1 MRNGHPHPVDVH
13 VGQMIRAERIAQ
25 GMSQTQFGERIG
37 VAFQQVQK
45 YEKGVNRV
53 SCSTL
58 VKTAAALGVAP
69 EFLLPTHEGQ
79 RLQDP
84 EIMRLVTLPGATKLL
99 RAFAQLDSYCQ
110 GAVVIS
116 MLAFADALADRIG
129 RAA

>member
-1 MRNGHPHPVDVH
+1 MHNGHPHPVDVH
-13 VGQMIRAERIAQ
+13 VGRMIRAERIAQ
-25 GMSQTQFGERIG
+25 GMSQTQLGERIG

-58 VKTAAALGVAP
+58 VKTAEALGIAP
-69 EFLLPTHEGQ
+69 EFLLPTHKGQ
-79 RLQDP
+79 RPQDP
-84 EIMRLVTLPGATKLL
+84 EIMRLITLPGATKLL
-99 RAFAQLDSYCQ
+99 RAFAQLDSHCQ